1 MLSKK
6 YLILENPI
14 NVIGLICTIFSIKIR
29 VTTYTEKG
37 KSFCAN
43 FAFFAKKIFRQKFH
57 TFSHIVRS
65 RKNAKFCEK
74 VCKIR
79 TKIFPFFRK
88 VFVRWKPSRKCTKK
102 TDGDL
107 KNKVLKPRLLQES

>member
-29 VTTYTEKG
+29 VTKYTEKG

-57 TFSHIVRS
+57 TFSHIVRF
-65 RKNAKFCEK
+65 RKNAKFCE
-74 VCKIR
+74 
-79 TKIFPFFRK
+79 K